1 RGGDASAFA
10 PAAVFGGQHELDAE
24 ALKPI
29 EIKELRLP
37 PRPIEKRRAYAMTP
51 QRFAKRGER
60 GEPDAA
66 GDHPRFRRRIDDRE
80 RSPERAEAVDALPV
94 ARVVEEARRDADAFV
109 EQRDSA
115 GRAVRGS

>member
-1 RGGDASAFA
+1 VAAAHPAAHDSLDRDLARPSVAHRQPGAGGEHAFGTAGIQHELPSIRFRQLPFERGGDASAFA

-24 ALKPI
+24 ALKPV

-60 GEPDAA
+60 G
-66 GDHPRFRRRIDDRE
+66 
-80 RSPERAEAVDALPV
+80 
-94 ARVVEEARRDADAFV
+94 
-109 EQRDSA
+109 
-115 GRAVRGS
+115 